1 MYVTHPYD
9 DSYIDMLVAEI
20 EDAVQQ
26 SGFSDYETI
35 EFAAAFVQSLP
46 YTVDLVTTS
55 FDEYPRYPIET
66 LVDNGGDCEDTSIL
80 LASIIDA
87 MGYGVVLIKFSDHV
101 AIGIKGGENVT
112 GTYWEYGNSRY
123 YYLETTGEGWRI
135 GQLPEEYEG
144 VSAYVYP
151 LVPIP
156 ILTHEWTT
164 SPEGYFVLLE
174 VKVSNVG
181 TATAND
187 VYVYAGFDAGNDL
200 LWNPEQSTPTDLET
214 DYVLTVRLYIRVPLE
229 EHTRLVVQIV
239 MDGYAVDESYSKW
252 VDT

>member
-1 MYVTHPYD
+1 VYVTHPYD
-9 DSYIDMLVAEI
+9 DPYIDMLVEKL
-20 EDAVQQ
+20 EDAAKK
-26 SGFSDYETI
+26 SEFSAYETV

-46 YTVDLVTTS
+46 YSFDSETTP

-87 MGYGVVLIKFSDHV
+87 MGYGVVLIRFPEHI
-101 AIGIKGGENVT
+101 AIGIKGGENVA
-112 GTYWEYGNSRY
+112 GTYWEYGTSKY

-164 SPEGYFVLLE
+164 SPEGYFALLE

-187 VYVYAGFDAGNDL
+187 VYVYAGFDAGNDQ
-200 LWNPEQSTPTDLET
+200 LWNPEQSTPTDLEA
-214 DYVLTVRLYIRVPLE
+214 DYILTVQLYIRVPLD

-239 MDGYAVDESYSKW
+239 MDGYAVNESYSKW